1 MAHAQ
6 LTPRQK
12 MINMLYLVLTAILAL
27 NVSNEVLDAFKGV
40 NDGITTSNL
49 SLSEKNNNTYADFQR
64 QYAID
69 SGRAKAAFENALKAR
84 ELSRQLYQ
92 VLETYKQQMIAEA
105 GGIDEATGKILR
117 DDNIDI
123 ATRLFVE
130 NNGAIGK
137 QLQQQIESTR
147 QQLIGLMPEQERIAA
162 QKTFALKIETPTN
175 DRAWE
180 FATFNH
186 VPVVAAVTTL
196 TKFQNDVLN
205 AENHI
210 VESLYGSVYA
220 KTEKVDKMEAI
231 VSSPS
236 ALVMQGEQYKA
247 DVLVA
252 ASNSTLTPEV
262 FIGSFTPAVKKDK
275 DGKYETIE
283 SASEQVPLNNP
294 ARVDV
299 NGGIGKLQL
308 GSSAV
313 GNKKYYGVVR
323 VKSSTDNTYKFFPF
337 EGEYR
342 VSPKTAVVSPTMMN
356 VMYIGLDNPIEVS
369 VPGVPQQDVTATINH
384 GTLTKNADGSYNARI
399 SEKKNATITIKAKV
413 NGKEMVMGEQSFR
426 VKRIPTPQ
434 STVDGV
440 VKPINVSAQ
449 VIKNSRSIIAKV
461 EAFDYPVQFRVL
473 SFTCSYRNKNGELFK
488 ETNTGTE
495 FNEKIKVWL
504 KNIDRGEA
512 IFFDD
517 IVVMGPDMERRTT
530 NALAFNITSK

>member
-1 MAHAQ
+1 MAHTQ

-40 NDGITTSNL
+40 NDGITSSNL

-69 SGRAKAAFENALKAR
+69 SGRAKGAFENALKAR

-92 VLETYKQQMIAEA
+92 LLETYKQQMIAEA

-130 NNGAIGK
+130 NDGATGK

-147 QQLIGLMPEQERIAA
+147 EQLIGLLPEQERVAA
-162 QKTFALKIETPTN
+162 QKTFSLRREMPTN
-175 DRAWE
+175 GKTWE

-210 VESLYGSVYA
+210 VESLYASVYS

-236 ALVMQGEQYKA
+236 ALVMQGESYQA

-252 ASNSTLTPEV
+252 ASNSTLSPEV
-262 FIGSFTPAVKKDK
+262 FIGSFTSVVKKDRA
-275 DGKYETIE
+275 GKYETIE
-283 SASEQVPLNNP
+283 SVLEQVPLNNP
-294 ARVDV
+294 VKVDV
-299 NGGIGKLQL
+299 SGGIGKLQL
-308 GSSAV
+308 GASAV

-337 EGEYR
+337 DGEYR

-356 VMYIGLDNPIEVS
+356 VMYIGLDNPVQVS
-369 VPGVPQQDVTATINH
+369 VPGVPQQDVTAIINH
-384 GTLTKNADGSYNARI
+384 GTLTKNADGSYNVRI
-399 SEKKNATITIKAKV
+399 SEKKNATVTIKAKV
-413 NGKEMVMGEQSFR
+413 NGKEMVMGEQTFR

-434 STVDGV
+434 AAVDGV

-495 FNEKIKVWL
+495 FNEKVKAWL
-504 KNIDRGEA
+504 KNIDKGEA

-517 IVVMGPDMERRTT
+517 IVVMGPDLERRTT

>member
-92 VLETYKQQMIAEA
+92 LLETYKQQMIAEA

-147 QQLIGLMPEQERIAA
+147 QQLIGLMPEQEQIAA

-262 FIGSFTPAVKKDK
+262 FIGSFTPTVKKGK

-283 SASEQVPLNNP
+283 SASEQVPLQNP
-294 ARVDV
+294 VKVDV
-299 NGGIGKLQL
+299 SGGVGKLQL

-356 VMYIGLDNPIEVS
+356 VMYIGLDNPVEVS

>member
-49 SLSEKNNNTYADFQR
+49 SLSGKNNNTYADFQR

-69 SGRAKAAFENALKAR
+69 SGRAKVAFENALKAR

-92 VLETYKQQMIAEA
+92 LLESYKQQMITEA
-105 GGIDEATGKILR
+105 GGIDEATGKIVR

-147 QQLIGLMPEQERIAA
+147 QQLIGLMPEQEQIAA
-162 QKTFALKIETPTN
+162 QKTFSLKIETPTN

-186 VPVVAAVTTL
+186 MPVVAAVTTL

-210 VESLYGSVYA
+210 VESLYASVYA

-231 VSSPS
+231 VSSAS
-236 ALVMQGEQYKA
+236 GLVMQGEAYKA

-262 FIGSFTPAVKKDK
+262 FIGSFTSAVKKDK
-275 DGKYETIE
+275 SGKYETIE
-283 SASEQVPLNNP
+283 SESEQVPLNNP
-294 ARVDV
+294 VRVDV

-356 VMYIGLDNPIEVS
+356 VMYIGLDNPVAVS

-399 SEKKNATITIKAKV
+399 TEKKNATITIKAKV
-413 NGKEMVMGEQSFR
+413 NGKEMVMGEQTFR

-434 STVDGV
+434 SAVDGV
-440 VKPINVSAQ
+440 VKPVNVSAQ
-449 VIKNSRSIIAKV
+449 IIKNSRSIIAKV

-495 FNEKIKVWL
+495 FNEKVKVWL
-504 KNIDRGEA
+504 KNIDKGEA